1 MNFLCGYRIKE
12 YKNSTVSKGFIFG
25 VCVCKGFYE
34 LLFICIAQKFTIFL
48 KIGLH
53 FLNNSRYFPHKE
65 IVFLKHYI
73 KCTGKGRNSVSNI
86 VKMKRDKTPDHE

>member
-34 LLFICIAQKFTIFL
+34 LLFICIAQQFTIFI

-53 FLNNSRYFPHKE
+53 FLNNSRYFTHKE
-65 IVFLKHYI
+65 IVSVHKTLYKMYR
-73 KCTGKGRNSVSNI
+73 KGPKLSLQYCQDEEKQNS
-86 VKMKRDKTPDHE
+86 